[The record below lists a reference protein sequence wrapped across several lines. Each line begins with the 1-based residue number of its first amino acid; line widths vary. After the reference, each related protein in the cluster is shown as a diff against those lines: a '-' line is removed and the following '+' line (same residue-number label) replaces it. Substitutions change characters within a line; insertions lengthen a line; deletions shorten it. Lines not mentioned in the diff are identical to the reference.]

1 MMKSTFTISSVLV
14 FAGCLQTRADM
25 RQGEQ
30 RQVLQQQVSTLQ
42 KSNAD
47 VSSRFAELEEQIRF
61 LNGRIEVLENRLEQS
76 QSQTEMV
83 RKNSVELIKNQDQKI
98 QALQEELT
106 RMEQEQSTLRN
117 EMAAVAAKAS
127 SSSGSVESGKPPVTG
142 VKNAY
147 EAGEVLFAKKD
158 FRQAILEFQKYREK
172 FPKGKNFATATYKIV
187 VSFQELG
194 LKDEAQSFYEEVI
207 AKFPKSEEAR
217 KSKTRLKKL
226 K

>member
-1 MMKSTFTISSVLV
+1 MMKVIFTLVSVFV

-42 KSNAD
+42 KTNAD
-47 VSSRFAELEEQIRF
+47 ASSRFVELEEQIRF
-61 LNGRIEVLENRLEQS
+61 LNGRIEVLENRLQ
-76 QSQTEMV
+76 QADSQTEMI
-83 RKNSVELIKNQDQKI
+83 RKNSVELIQNQDRKI
-98 QALQEELT
+98 QALQEEIT
-106 RMEQEQSTLRN
+106 RLVQEQSTLRA
-117 EMAAVAAKAS
+117 EIAAAAK
-127 SSSGSVESGKPPVTG
+127 SGGSDSGKPPVTG
-142 VKNAY
+142 VKNAF

-158 FRQAILEFQKYREK
+158 FRQAILEYQKYREK
-172 FPKGKNFATATYKIV
+172 FPKGKNFATATYKIG

-194 LKDEAQSFYEEVI
+194 LKDEALSFYEEVV

-217 KSKTRLKKL
+217 KSKARLKKI